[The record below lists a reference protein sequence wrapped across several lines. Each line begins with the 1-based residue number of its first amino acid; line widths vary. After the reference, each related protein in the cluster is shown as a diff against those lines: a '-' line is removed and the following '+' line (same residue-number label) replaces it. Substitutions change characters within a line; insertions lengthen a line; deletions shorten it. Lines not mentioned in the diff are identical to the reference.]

1 MTRRRRAAV
10 AAVLTGLCLTA
21 VGGLATSGLAAAES
35 PAAPDLSGG
44 DSALLRDRSVRVA
57 PGLDLTSFQR
67 LQPGGWV
74 TGSVL
79 SADLSVP
86 TLELDVEDGGDV
98 AGSPAPVS
106 EFAELSD
113 VGAKGRAVAAVNGDY
128 FDLNRSDAPV
138 GTNISPTDGLRTAGA
153 DPRQAFTLK
162 DGKAAVR
169 ELMSAATVR
178 IDGAIEQLRS
188 VNSPSFAKNSIGLF
202 NQVWGDFP
210 VGRLIDADE
219 PVRIVTIVAGK
230 VTGTSTDRSLLS
242 KALDLPEGGSALVA
256 RGTATERLAGAE
268 VGDTAE
274 LTVQASA
281 DVDLAVGGD
290 QRLLTD
296 GEPTDQDQVA
306 AARTAVGVSKDGSRL
321 IVVSVDGRQGDA
333 HGMTIAELT
342 RFMIELGA
350 WNAVNLDGGG
360 SSTLVARPAG
370 TEDRAVINRPSDGRE
385 RADANALVFRST
397 APAEPIT
404 DVALRPAIEPAHG
417 LGRPEAYDL
426 LPGLS
431 RTLTG
436 TGLDGNLAAAPVSGS
451 FQARPSGVITL
462 ADPRATAEA
471 VVVGQAAGSGT
482 VRFRTRTGSTEVS
495 LRVHGPMTRL
505 EPSETVVALPDAD
518 SSTTITL
525 TAVDADGHRV
535 PVEARDVKITTGD
548 GVRVTP
554 DEAGAF
560 MITPTI
566 GTGASKIT
574 FTVQGHQVTVPV
586 TIGHNEV
593 ALADFADPS
602 AWKAQTARAT
612 GTLSAATGP
621 EGGPALGLDFDFTQ
635 STATR
640 GMYAVPVQPIAVAG
654 QPQALT
660 LWINGTGKE
669 EWPRIQVTRG
679 DGTSTNLDGPNIT
692 WTGWRQV
699 RFPVPAGTAFPLTV
713 TALRFMEI
721 RSDASYRDRL
731 EIAGLAAQVP
741 PEVDLPEQPV
751 LRDPVIISQGTVA
764 GRPQRIAVMSDSQFV
779 GRNPDSD
786 LVAAA
791 RRTLR
796 EIVAAKPDLLVING
810 DFVDEAAM
818 IDFQLARRILDE
830 EVGGGSDGSSGVP
843 YVYVPGNHEIM
854 GGPIGNFESIFGPSA
869 TQRDLGPTKII
880 TLNSSTGTLH
890 PGGSTEQLRM
900 LEAQLAEAA
909 ADPETTG
916 VVIFHHH
923 PIDDPHPD
931 QASQLGDRHEA
942 AALDRLL
949 ARFRTEQRKSVALIN
964 GHVGTFYAEASGGV
978 SRLIN
983 GNSGKSPSGAPD
995 RGGFTGW
1002 SMLGIDPAK
1011 GPVAGSH
1018 DRLDWLRVET
1028 RARVDDIDLTVP
1040 GTLTVGET
1048 AAAAASIVQDGNRRV
1063 PVAWPVSATWGGAG
1077 VWIGDP
1083 ERRRPDPK
1091 AIVAYD
1097 PGTGRLTALRPGLA
1111 ELVITVNG
1119 VTAREAIAVD

>member
-1 MTRRRRAAV
+1 MSRRRLAAFV
-10 AAVLTGLCLTA
+10 AVLTGLCLTG
-21 VGGLATSGLAAAES
+21 VGGLATGGLAAAEA
-35 PAAPDLSGG
+35 PASPDLSGG
-44 DSALLRDRSVRVA
+44 ESALLRDRSVRVA

-98 AGSPAPVS
+98 GGSPAPVS
-106 EFAELSD
+106 EFAEE
-113 VGAKGRAVAAVNGDY
+113 GRAVAAVNGDY

-138 GTNISPTDGLRTAGA
+138 GTNISPTDGLRTAGS
-153 DPRQAFTLK
+153 DGRQAFTLK
-162 DGKAAVR
+162 DGRAAVR

-178 IDGAIEQLRS
+178 IDGSTEQLRS
-188 VNSPSFAKNSIGLF
+188 VNSPSFAKDSIGLF
-202 NQVWGDFP
+202 NRVWGDFP
-210 VGRLIDADE
+210 VGRLITADE
-219 PVRIVTIVAGK
+219 PVRIVTVVAGK
-230 VTGTSTDRSLLS
+230 VSGNSTDRALLDQ
-242 KALDLPEGGSALVA
+242 ALDLPEGGSALVA
-256 RGTATERLAGAE
+256 RGTAAERLAAAE
-268 VGDTAE
+268 VGDAAE
-274 LTVQASA
+274 LTVRASA

-306 AARTAVGVSKDGSRL
+306 AARTAIGVTKDGTRL
-321 IVVSVDGRQGDA
+321 IVVSVEGRQGDA

-370 TEDRAVINRPSDGRE
+370 TEDRTVINRPSDGRE

-397 APAEPIT
+397 APAEPVT
-404 DVALRPAIEPAHG
+404 DVALRPAIEPAAG
-417 LGRPEAYDL
+417 LGRPDAYDL

-431 RTLTG
+431 RTVTG
-436 TGLDGNLAAAPVSGS
+436 TGLDGNLAAAPAKGT
-451 FQARPSGVITL
+451 FQTRPSGVITL

-471 VVVGQAAGSGT
+471 VVVGQGSGNGT
-482 VRFRTRTGSTEVS
+482 VRFRTRTGSAEIG

-505 EPSETVVALPDAD
+505 DPSERVVALPDAE
-518 SSTTITL
+518 STATVTL

-535 PVEARDVKITTGD
+535 PVEARDVTVAAAE
-548 GVRVTP
+548 GVRVEP
-554 DEAGAF
+554 GAAGAF
-560 MITPTI
+560 LITPTI
-566 GTGASKIT
+566 ETGASKIT
-574 FTVQGHQVTVPV
+574 FTVQGHEVTVPV
-586 TIGHNEV
+586 TIGYAETP
-593 ALADFADPS
+593 LADFADPA
-602 AWKAQTARAT
+602 AWKVQTARAT

-621 EGGPALGLDFDFTQ
+621 EGGPALGLAFDFTQ

-640 GMYAVPVQPIAVAG
+640 GMYAVPVQPIKVAG

-660 LWINGTGKE
+660 LWVNGTGKG

-679 DGTSTNLDGPNIT
+679 DGTSTNLDGPNVD

-721 RSDASYRDRL
+721 RSDASYTDRL
-731 EIAGLAAQVP
+731 EIAGLVAQVP
-741 PEVDLPEQPV
+741 PTVELPEQPV
-751 LRDPVIISQGTVA
+751 LRDPVIISQGSVA
-764 GRPQRIAVMSDSQFV
+764 DRPQRIAVMSDSQFV

-796 EIVAAKPDLLVING
+796 EIVAEKPDLLVING

-818 IDFQLARRILDE
+818 IDFELAKRILDE
-830 EVGGGSDGSSGVP
+830 EVGTRLP

-854 GGPIGNFESIFGPSA
+854 GGPIGNFESIFGPAS
-869 TQRDLGPTKII
+869 THRDLGPTKII
-880 TLNSSTGTLH
+880 TLNSSNGTLH

-900 LEAQLAEAA
+900 LESQLAEAA
-909 ADPETTG
+909 ADPDTTG

-949 ARFRTEQRKSVALIN
+949 SAFQAEQGKSVALIN

-983 GNSGKSPSGAPD
+983 GNSGKSPSGAPN

-1002 SMLGIDPAK
+1002 SLLGLDPAK

-1028 RARVDDIDLTVP
+1028 KIRVDDIDLIVP
-1040 GTLTVGET
+1040 GSLAVGEV
-1048 AAAAASIVQDGNRRV
+1048 AAAGASIGQDGGRRV

-1077 VWIGDP
+1077 VWVGDP
-1083 ERRRPDPK
+1083 KRGKPGPK
-1091 AIVAYD
+1091 AVIAYD
-1097 PGTGRLTALRPGLA
+1097 PATSRLTALRPGLA
-1111 ELVITVNG
+1111 ELVVTVNG
-1119 VTAREAIAVD
+1119 VTARESISVN